1 MQYSKI
7 ILSQIGCQHA
17 VNRYFVFTLRMSQFL
32 NLIQQFAPVGES
44 RYRIGNFSGGIPNP
58 DLWNPEYGV
67 KNPDPNKDWNP
78 ESKIQYL
85 KSGIHGVESRFQDCL
100 GFAYMG

>member
-44 RYRIGNFSGGIPNP
+44 RSRIGNF
-58 DLWNPEYGV
+58 L
-67 KNPDPNKDWNP
+67 
-78 ESKIQYL
+78 
-85 KSGIHGVESRFQDCL
+85 VESRILIFGIQNT
-100 GFAYMG
+100 A